1 VRCANC
7 GVEMVAGA
15 AFCPSC
21 GQPASLTQSTP
32 VGNVAAAKPAL
43 RSNVAGA
50 LCYLAGFVTGILF
63 LAIEPY
69 RRDRVVRF
77 HALQSIFLNVTWFAV
92 YFALSLLLTILP
104 ALLSPLIW
112 LLHCLLD
119 LGVFLLW
126 LLLMYKAYH
135 REQFKLPLIGDLSA
149 RQI

>member
-1 VRCANC
+1 MRCVNC
-7 GVEMVAGA
+7 GVEMIAGA

-21 GQPASLTQSTP
+21 GQPASLTLSRP
-32 VGNVAAAKPAL
+32 AGNMETAKPAL
-43 RSNVAGA
+43 QSNVASA
-50 LCYLAGFVTGILF
+50 LCYLAGLVTGILF

-77 HALQSIFLNVTWFAV
+77 HAFQSIFLNVTWFAV
-92 YFALSLLLTILP
+92 YFALSLFLVIFPGLLLP
-104 ALLSPLIW
+104 LVS
-112 LLHCLLD
+112 LLHWLLD

-135 REQFKLPLIGDLSA
+135 REQLRLPLIGDLSL